1 MTATAPG
8 PLPGVFSAMLDAEE
22 YIEQA
27 HLFKAFAERIV
38 AGVAAQE
45 ALVAIGEEILA
56 TSKLPM
62 AIDYLV
68 GELKLVGTLST
79 ALARLPHYFTAFQTF
94 IMAEA
99 EAEAGRFDMRTAL
112 AILEREAAYRAGGA
126 TPQGLFFFRFECLSR
141 NRLDYA
147 RGLAAIAADDIF
159 DDDWREWITTVR
171 RQVGLIDLADLVS
184 VRSPEYWRV
193 EKRDALVA
201 GREPREPDRPILFGP
216 REGRIA
222 RANRG
227 KDPLFFFAA
236 LQRQLHYPPVP
247 RPARALPSDES
258 PALLARRLERLEM
271 RVKLLEEEARGGI
284 DLSRFDPK
292 NARFQAP
299 PGE

>member
-1 MTATAPG
+1 
-8 PLPGVFSAMLDAEE
+8 MLDTEE

-27 HLFKAFAERIV
+27 HLFRVFADRIV

-45 ALVAIGEEILA
+45 ALVSIGEEILA

-99 EAEAGRFDMRTAL
+99 EEEGGRFDMRTAL
-112 AILEREAAYRAGGA
+112 AILEREAAYRAEGA
-126 TPQGLFFFRFECLSR
+126 TPQGLFFYRFECLSR

-147 RGLAAIAADDIF
+147 RGLAAVAADDIF
-159 DDDWREWITTVR
+159 DDDWREWIMTVR
-171 RQVGLIDLADLVS
+171 RQVGLVDLADLVS

-201 GREPREPDRPILFGP
+201 GREPPEPDRPILFGA

-236 LQRQLHYPPVP
+236 LQRQLGYPQVP
-247 RPARALPSDES
+247 RPPRAAPSEES

-271 RVKLLEEEARGGI
+271 RVKLLEEESKGGI
-284 DLSRFDPK
+284 DLTRFDPK
-292 NARFQAP
+292 NTRYQAP
-299 PGE
+299 PDR

>member
-1 MTATAPG
+1 
-8 PLPGVFSAMLDAEE
+8 MLDVEE

-99 EAEAGRFDMRTAL
+99 EEEGGRFDMRTAL
-112 AILEREAAYRAGGA
+112 AILEREAAYRAEGA

-141 NRLDYA
+141 NRLDYS
-147 RGLAAIAADDIF
+147 RGLTAIAADDIF

-193 EKRDALVA
+193 EKRDALIA
-201 GREPREPDRPILFGP
+201 GRDPREPDRPILFGA

-247 RPARALPSDES
+247 RPPRAAPSDES